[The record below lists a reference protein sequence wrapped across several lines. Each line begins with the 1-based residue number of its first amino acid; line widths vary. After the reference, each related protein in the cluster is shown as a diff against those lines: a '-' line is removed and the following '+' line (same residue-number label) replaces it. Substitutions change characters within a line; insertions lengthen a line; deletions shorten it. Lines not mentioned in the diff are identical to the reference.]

1 MNTYTVHR
9 SCGQLADYIILQNAE
24 KGLKEAWKAKQVNYV
39 PRAEVGLQ
47 KMLANKTHG
56 WWLLLLQARTLMF
69 PD

>member
-1 MNTYTVHR
+1 LE
-9 SCGQLADYIILQNAE
+9 S
-24 KGLKEAWKAKQVNYV
+24 EAGNYV

-56 WWLLLLQARTLMF
+56 WWQLLLLQARTLMF